1 MNTERVLNITLN
13 EKGYMYAMAEKQKQY
28 VTYLH
33 QHEHDSQMNKSD
45 QLEILEWTKSK
56 MTH

>member
-13 EKGYMYAMAEKQKQY
+13 EKGHMYAMAKRRQLY

-33 QHEHDSQMNKSD
+33 DNQHESTMSTDD
-45 QLEILEWTKSK
+45 QIKLLEWTKTK
-56 MTH
+56 MAS